1 MTKTQLLRILFLSL
15 TLSIPFALLELLA
28 LHIGEDGMG
37 AAWQAIYASPAFG
50 TLFFK
55 SWAVLFLALLI
66 GLSLLVVWPQPGSRR
81 TRPARAAVATDG
93 GRMQGKVKW
102 FNSRKGYGFILLP
115 DGKELFVHYR
125 EIRGQGPGRRTL
137 RDGQRVEFGI
147 GQGRKGPEARDV
159 HPV

>member
-37 AAWQAIYASPAFG
+37 AAWQTLYASPAFG

-55 SWAVLFLALLI
+55 SWAVLFLALLV
-66 GLSLLVVWPQPGSRR
+66 GLSLLVVWPLPGTRR
-81 TRPARAAVATDG
+81 RHPGRAAAAG
-93 GRMQGKVKW
+93 SGERMRGEVKW

-125 EIRGQGPGRRTL
+125 EIRGQGPGRRSL

-159 HPV
+159 RPI